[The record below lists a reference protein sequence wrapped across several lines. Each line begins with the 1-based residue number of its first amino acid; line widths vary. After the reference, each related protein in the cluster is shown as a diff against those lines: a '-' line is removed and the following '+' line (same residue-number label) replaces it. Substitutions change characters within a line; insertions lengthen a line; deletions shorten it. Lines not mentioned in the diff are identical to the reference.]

1 MCADHLRI
9 DLKTKTKIPLQPGS
23 RCHSFLVHAAAQS
36 FDVIADVGDHAVPFV
51 ALRGLL
57 AFVGGGAPS
66 ARSVAVGG
74 GVGGGASRAPVAAE
88 AVRDDASAVLHADGL
103 QEVLKVL
110 AVLLRDEGSQACR
123 AAHSFS

>member
-1 MCADHLRI
+1 MRTA
-9 DLKTKTKIPLQPGS
+9 S
-23 RCHSFLVHAAAQS
+23 RRHSFLVHAAAQS

-66 ARSVAVGG
+66 ACSVAIGG
-74 GVGGGASRAPVAAE
+74 GVGGGASRAPVAAK
-88 AVRDDASAVLHADGL
+88 AVCDDASAVLHADGL

-110 AVLLRDEGSQACR
+110 AVFLWDEGSQACR
-123 AAHSFS
+123 ATGQHTPSARTDQDTLLSFVF